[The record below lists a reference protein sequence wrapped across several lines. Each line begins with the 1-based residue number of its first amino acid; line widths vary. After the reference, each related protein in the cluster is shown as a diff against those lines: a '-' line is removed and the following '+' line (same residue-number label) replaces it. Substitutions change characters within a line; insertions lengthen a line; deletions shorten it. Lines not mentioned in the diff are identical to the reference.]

1 MYSVIKIYSEI
12 EEQWSALIMHS
23 EQYTPFHREEY
34 LNAVGF
40 RGERYVVRKK
50 DRIVAGILLAIN
62 DIGEQEMPPFAPH
75 QGILFFEKGD
85 KYGIKKEQLE
95 AVSVLLEELDE
106 DYHHI
111 CFANHFSVNDMR
123 ACLWHHY
130 HEPEKGL
137 YDIHL
142 RYTAVK
148 DISKLTM
155 EGFSKGRR
163 SDYKYSFTRYGL
175 TYKKSDDVSS
185 FFELYQST
193 FERQSISLTDYEIRC
208 VRGILDCTL
217 GKYGFLRYAVMPD
230 GKKIDAIYILVEGE
244 TAYYLFGANHPDY
257 RKCGGGT
264 FLLIEA
270 MKELSERGIRYF
282 DFVGIN
288 SPLRGDFKLS
298 FGAEIKPYYV
308 CEKLINII

>member
-1 MYSVIKIYSEI
+1 MYSVIKIGNEN
-12 EEQWSALIMHS
+12 EEQWLALIMHS
-23 EQYTPFHREEY
+23 EQFTPFHREEY

-40 RGERYVVRKK
+40 RGERYVVKKK

-106 DYHHI
+106 DYHRI
-111 CFANHFSVNDMR
+111 CFANHFSVTDVR

-137 YDIHL
+137 YDIHM

-155 EGFSKGRR
+155 ESFSNRRLRDYRCSIKKYNLKYKG
-163 SDYKYSFTRYGL
+163 SKEMD
-175 TYKKSDDVSS
+175 S

-193 FERQSISLTDYEIRC
+193 FQRQGILLTDYEIDSVRRIMAFSLGRC
-208 VRGILDCTL
+208 
-217 GKYGFLRYAVMPD
+217 GFLRYAVMPD
-230 GKKIDAIYILVEGE
+230 GKKIDAIYILVEGD
-244 TAYYLFGANHPDY
+244 TAYYIFGANHPDY

-270 MKELSERGIRYF
+270 MKELFERGVRYF

-298 FGAEIKPYYV
+298 FGAEIKPYYI
-308 CEKLINII
+308 CKKG